1 MAQPERRGE
10 SICGRDCEADFQTA
24 PVKYVRS
31 LLQAGV
37 ITPDGLKGT
46 QRAGFSLP
54 QVKSNLL
61 IGKPRPL
68 HR

>member
-1 MAQPERRGE
+1 MVKRY
-10 SICGRDCEADFQTA
+10 CGRERKADFQTA
-24 PVKYVRS
+24 AVKYVRS

-37 ITPDGLKGT
+37 ITLNDLKGT

-54 QVKSNLL
+54 QGKSNLL